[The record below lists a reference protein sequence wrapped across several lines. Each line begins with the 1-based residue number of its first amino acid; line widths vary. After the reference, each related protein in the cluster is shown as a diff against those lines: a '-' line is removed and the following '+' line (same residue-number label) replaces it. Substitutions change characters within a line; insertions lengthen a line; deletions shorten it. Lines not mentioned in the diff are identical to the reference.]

1 MEGDKHQ
8 EKTPSTDLP
17 EESLSGSKV
26 LNGVNIEKIDGDEAS
41 ISSGAGSI
49 QRVPKRVKVAAVFIV
64 TLIGFTSHWS
74 SELSSAMKS
83 TIKKELRIDNSQFAI
98 LTSSENF
105 VRVTLI
111 LGTGILTDR
120 LGGVDAL
127 LLYNIMYFV
136 GTAIIAAGA
145 STRSFNTMV
154 GGTIIQALGDM
165 ATQCAQYK
173 IFSSWFPPS
182 GGFATTL
189 GVEIGI
195 GKVGSFVGKSSA
207 NIIAKNTGDFKWVY
221 WVALLINLFT
231 VCTSVAFLFFKKR
244 YSYFFF
250 NNKDPATGER
260 LKDSNK
266 RFDAQ
271 KMLQLPWT
279 FWAIMLFSLFY
290 TSTAMVFNQ
299 NATELAEQ
307 RFHVSAI
314 TAGWYS
320 SMSQF
325 LGFFL
330 TPLLGMLLDV
340 LGNRLTAMTVCGS
353 GLLVAMAL
361 CAWGPGVSGTAAAF
375 GVYAFASALGMPIII
390 DSTRTTMWYQ
400 EVFGSAYAIKIAI
413 ANAVDIIIRIVTG
426 LIQDADGNS
435 YNHVVIVYV
444 VMVAGALV
452 AGWALLISS
461 CFSVDLMLLQWTR
474 KQRLRKGET
483 INAEKLQFEEGTN
496 SRLNR
501 RVSLACFASLL
512 VLMAASWAVFFWA
525 IATGHSH

>member
-1 MEGDKHQ
+1 MIAQPVQELRTEGDERQ
-8 EKTPSTDLP
+8 ETALPTDSPAP
-17 EESLSGSKV
+17 EHLHSKLV
-26 LNGVNIEKIDGDEAS
+26 DDINIEKLDGD
-41 ISSGAGSI
+41 GV
-49 QRVPKRVKVAAVFIV
+49 VPKRVKFAAVVIV

-83 TIKKELRIDNSQFAI
+83 TIKKELNIDNTQFSI

-127 LLYNIMYFV
+127 LLYNIMYFI

-145 STRSFNTMV
+145 STRSFNTMI

-195 GKVGSFVGKSSA
+195 GKVGSFVGKSTA

-244 YSYFFF
+244 YSHFFF
-250 NNKDPATGER
+250 NNTDPATGER

-266 RFDAQ
+266 KFEVQ

-325 LGFFL
+325 LGFFF
-330 TPLLGMLLDV
+330 TPLLGLFLDM
-340 LGNRLTAMTVCGS
+340 LGNRCTVMAVCGS

-361 CAWGPGVSGTAAAF
+361 CAWGPGASGTAAAF
-375 GVYAFASALGMPIII
+375 GVYAFASTLGMPIII
-390 DSTRTTMWYQ
+390 DSTRATVLQ
-400 EVFGSAYAIKIAI
+400 EVFGSAYAIKIAV
-413 ANAVDIIIRIVTG
+413 ANAVDIIIRIATG
-426 LIQDADGNS
+426 IIQDADDNS

-444 VMVAGALV
+444 AMAAGALV
-452 AGWALLISS
+452 VGWVLLIGS
-461 CFSVDLMLLQWTR
+461 CFSVDLGLLQWTR

-483 INAEKLQFEEGTN
+483 INAERREFESGSH

-501 RVSLACFASLL
+501 LVSLTCFAALL
-512 VLMAASWAVFFWA
+512 VLMAASWAVYFWA

>member
-1 MEGDKHQ
+1 MTARLAHDLRMEDERCQ
-8 EKTPSTDLP
+8 EKTSST
-17 EESLSGSKV
+17 
-26 LNGVNIEKIDGDEAS
+26 IDGDEAS
-41 ISSGAGSI
+41 ISSGAGSA
-49 QRVPKRVKVAAVFIV
+49 QRVPKRVKFVAVLIV

-83 TIKKELRIDNSQFAI
+83 TIKRELKIDNTQFAI

-105 VRVTLI
+105 VKVTLI
-111 LGTGILTDR
+111 LGTGILTGR
-120 LGGVDAL
+120 LGELYAL
-127 LLYNIMYFV
+127 LLYNIMYF
-136 GTAIIAAGA
+136 
-145 STRSFNTMV
+145 RSLNTMV
-154 GGTIIQALGDM
+154 GDTIIQALGDM

-182 GGFATTL
+182 GGFATIL

-221 WVALLINLFT
+221 LVALLVNLFT
-231 VCTSVAFLFFKKR
+231 VCTSAAFLFFKKR
-244 YSYFFF
+244 YSHFFF
-250 NNKDPATGER
+250 NNKDPATGEQ

-266 RFDAQ
+266 RFNAQ

-290 TSTAMVFNQ
+290 TTTAMVFNQ
-299 NATELAEQ
+299 NATDLAEQ

-330 TPLLGMLLDV
+330 TPLLGIFLDV
-340 LGNRLTAMTVCGS
+340 LGNRLTAMTVCRS

-361 CAWGPGVSGTAAAF
+361 CAWGPGNSGTAAAF
-375 GVYAFASALGMPIII
+375 GVYAFASTLGMPIII

-400 EVFGSAYAIKIAI
+400 EVFASAYAIKIAI

-435 YNHVVIVYV
+435 YNHVVIVWV
-444 VMVAGALV
+444 
-452 AGWALLISS
+452 LLITS
-461 CFSVDLMLLQWTR
+461 CFSWTG

-483 INAEKLQFEEGTN
+483 INAEKLHW
-496 SRLNR
+496 LNR
-501 RVSLACFASLL
+501 KVSL
-512 VLMAASWAVFFWA
+512 
-525 IATGHSH
+525 T